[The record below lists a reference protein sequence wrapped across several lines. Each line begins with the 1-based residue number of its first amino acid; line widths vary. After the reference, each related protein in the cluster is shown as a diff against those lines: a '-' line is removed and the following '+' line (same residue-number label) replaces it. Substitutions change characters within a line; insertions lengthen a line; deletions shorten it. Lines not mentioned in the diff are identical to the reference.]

1 MPPLVSTLSP
11 TSCNRRPW
19 VLVTFI
25 SSSISLYRSISLEA
39 TCTSI
44 RPATIHEAIAAP
56 HPQKTQQV
64 HHASKEKNETSTAAP
79 GVERN
84 AAHHRAWSRTPLTKY
99 SSTFTR
105 SLSRESTSCNYIINT
120 DLHKR
125 CLRNQ
130 LKRAFGKSGTLGSR
144 SGMSGSRFGILG
156 SKSMAS
162 V

>member
-84 AAHHRAWSRTPLTKY
+84 AAHHRA
-99 SSTFTR
+99 
-105 SLSRESTSCNYIINT
+105 
-120 DLHKR
+120 
-125 CLRNQ
+125 
-130 LKRAFGKSGTLGSR
+130 
-144 SGMSGSRFGILG
+144 
-156 SKSMAS
+156 
-162 V
+162 